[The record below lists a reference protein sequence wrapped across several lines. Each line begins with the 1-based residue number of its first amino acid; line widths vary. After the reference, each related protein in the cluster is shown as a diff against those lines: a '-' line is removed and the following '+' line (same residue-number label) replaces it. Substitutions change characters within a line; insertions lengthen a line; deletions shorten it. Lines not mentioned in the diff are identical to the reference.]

1 MTAGKE
7 AKRTR
12 GPNRGTPWRRDP
24 AGELSVL
31 RLAVDTTDP
40 VQRRR
45 VEDMFEAAYAVRRAV
60 QRGARNRGSAYWAA
74 HHARAKDP
82 AAARARFG
90 LSREAFERAARGHVD
105 RAPHL
110 RRFVTKAQ
118 AMHLA
123 DGVWTAFER
132 HLFRDARGKT
142 QGMPHVT
149 RWYDFTRIPGR
160 ARSHKRA
167 HKWETFRLHGSLAG
181 HRAAYIGADG
191 RFFQPDHMRPVTPPA
206 DSWWSHTG
214 PLAVVFSGLPGGT
227 LVLPVRLPAAPANQ
241 PVLDHHLADPSRW
254 HKIDLVRRRDPNADG
269 GWRYEAHLMVLAP
282 RYASPTTHARR
293 ADAAVVTR
301 GRRAGID
308 VNVSNVTVASHDA
321 GRDLAI
327 TRVERVADAQRA
339 ERDRARRERRRQRS
353 LDRSRR
359 AANPAQ
365 YELSAR
371 QMAHVRRLAAA
382 GQPAPHLVPM
392 GPRKSRAD
400 GRPVQVYKKDHVSAS
415 YRRGRGAQTAAAAA
429 AAQARRQRART
440 IAGTLVRQHGF
451 SLTVEDCDLSA
462 WARQWGRSI
471 AAFTP
476 GVLVAALAAE
486 AEAVAAVAREP
497 GGVRRVPT
505 ATTALSQHCPCGARV
520 PKSLGVRVHACP
532 ACGLGG
538 DRDAVAAVLAAFV
551 VVTRPGELRSARVD
565 YDASR
570 AAFRE
575 PRARQTLRDS
585 LPVSVWGRQDAP
597 SESTASSARDGSSVA
612 DPGRTPDLV
621 EVARRTVGMAPRPTP
636 DEPGRCGQTT
646 SDRPRSR
653 TNLIRSGSAP
663 SPPLRDSS

>member
-1 MTAGKE
+1 
-7 AKRTR
+7 
-12 GPNRGTPWRRDP
+12 
-24 AGELSVL
+24 
-31 RLAVDTTDP
+31 
-40 VQRRR
+40 
-45 VEDMFEAAYAVRRAV
+45 MFEAAYSLRRAL
-60 QRGARNRGSAYWAA
+60 QRGGRGRARAYHAA
-74 HHARAKDP
+74 HHERAKDP
-82 AAARARFG
+82 AAARTRLG
-90 LSREAFERAARGHVD
+90 LSQEAFEDAARGHVD

-142 QGMPHVT
+142 LGMPHVT

-160 ARSHKRA
+160 ARSRKKS
-167 HKWETFRLHGSLAG
+167 HKWETFRLHGSLPG
-181 HRAAYIGADG
+181 HRAAYTGADG
-191 RFFQPDHMRPVTPPA
+191 RFFQPDHMRPVPPPA
-206 DSWWSHTG
+206 GSWWSHSG

-227 LVLPVRLPAAPANQ
+227 FVLPVRLPAAPANQ

-254 HKIDLVRRRDPNADG
+254 HKIDLVRRRDPTVDR

-282 RYASPTTHARR
+282 PYASPATHARR

-321 GRDLAI
+321 GRDLVI
-327 TRVERVADAQRA
+327 TRVERAGDAQRA
-339 ERDRARRERRRQRS
+339 ERERARKERRRQRS

-359 AANPAQ
+359 AANPEQ
-365 YELSAR
+365 YDLSAR
-371 QMAHVRRLAAA
+371 QVAHVRRLVTT
-382 GQPAPHLVPM
+382 GQPAPHLVPR
-392 GPRKSRAD
+392 GARKIRAG
-400 GRPVQVYKKDHVSAS
+400 GRPVQAYKKDHVSAS
-415 YRRGRGAQTAAAAA
+415 YRRGRGAQAAAAA
-429 AAQARRQRART
+429 AATQARRQRART

-451 SLTVEDCDLSA
+451 SLTLEDCDVGA
-462 WARQWGRSI
+462 WARQWGRAI
-471 AAFTP
+471 AAFSP

-486 AEAVAAVAREP
+486 VEAVAAVAGVP

-532 ACGLGG
+532 ACGLAG

-565 YDASR
+565 YDAAR
-570 AAFRE
+570 VAFRD
-575 PRARQTLRDS
+575 PRARQTVRDS

-636 DEPGRCGQTT
+636 DEPGPRGQTK

-653 TNLIRSGSAP
+653 TNLLRNGSAP
-663 SPPLRDSS
+663 LPPLRDSS